1 MVLLLVLFVAVAA
14 GAFHVLAN
22 RGVIPPE
29 RAQAVYGAWDS
40 TVQPFL
46 ANVPTQI
53 EIPSQIDLPSQAS
66 IPEQVS
72 SLAETSGA
80 VLGTS
85 SLQNQVQ
92 AEQPPL
98 PQRAFEY
105 GRYIYCQEVIKD
117 YQSRFPQD

>member
-1 MVLLLVLFVAVAA
+1 MLLLLVLFVAVAA

-22 RGVIPPE
+22 RGIIPPE
-29 RAQAVYGAWDS
+29 QAQAVYGTWN
-40 TVQPFL
+40 TTLQPL
-46 ANVPTQI
+46 IAAGLPAQI
-53 EIPSQIDLPSQAS
+53 ALPSQISV
-66 IPEQVS
+66 PEQVS

-105 GRYIYCQEVIKD
+105 GRYVYCQEVVKD

>member
-1 MVLLLVLFVAVAA
+1 MKLIKMLLLLVLFVAVAA

-22 RGVIPPE
+22 RGIIPPE
-29 RAQAVYGAWDS
+29 QAQAVYGTWN
-40 TVQPFL
+40 TTLQPL
-46 ANVPTQI
+46 IAAGLPAQI
-53 EIPSQIDLPSQAS
+53 ALPSQISV
-66 IPEQVS
+66 PEQVS

-105 GRYIYCQEVIKD
+105 GRYVYCQEVIKD